1 MPTTTDDPDT
11 SPPRRVRFPRTKAP
25 WIAVAVV
32 MAIGLA
38 GGAATLA
45 DFDEPA
51 PPVASGDEDA
61 PAVLPSAT
69 PDAEASLGPTVF
81 NDPGAFAGQ
90 PLELWAKVVEVV
102 DLNSF
107 RVVNEDEPESSL
119 LVVHPG
125 DPSIVVGTEMT
136 IKGVVTPFV
145 NLEVNNQLG
154 ISITESTYE
163 ASDDE
168 YALVAEKITIEGAR
182 GTEVAE
188 ESAAVTSVPSAPVPV
203 AAAPPVTTAASSG
216 SASSAPPP
224 ATGSG
229 SGGEQGGNG
238 SSSANGSGGSGSGGS
253 TSSGSGSGSAER
265 SRIAYTGDET
275 SGQYGDQATFEATLE
290 DPEGKPLEGQK
301 VTFMLNPG
309 ESSRKFRAV
318 TDREG
323 KATAYEEL
331 SEAPGRYRLVTRY
344 KPDDGRKVS
353 DKTTFVIEKEDSAVE
368 LTAER
373 GSDNEQ
379 SEENG
384 NGNSGS
390 TLTAFLTDLDMSYP
404 IAGRTVEFYA
414 DGEFLGSAATDE
426 DGVATFE
433 TEPRYNKHSTFEV
446 RFVGDDYYLDSADA
460 S

>member
-1 MPTTTDDPDT
+1 MPTTTDNPFGA
-11 SPPRRVRFPRTKAP
+11 PQRRVRFPRAKAP
-25 WIAVAVV
+25 WIAIAVV
-32 MAIGLA
+32 VALGLA

-51 PPVASGDEDA
+51 PPAASGDEDA
-61 PAVLPSAT
+61 PAVIPSAT
-69 PDAEASLGPTVF
+69 PEADASLGPTVF
-81 NDPGAFAGQ
+81 NDPGAFEGQ

-119 LVVHPG
+119 LVVHAG
-125 DPSIVVGTEMT
+125 DPSIVVGTKMT
-136 IKGVVTPFV
+136 IKGVVTPFI
-145 NLEVNNQLG
+145 NLEVNEQLG
-154 ISITESTYE
+154 IAITESTYE

-168 YALVAEKITIEGAR
+168 FALVAEKITIEGER

-188 ESAAVTSVPSAPVPV
+188 ESAAATSVPSAPVPV

-229 SGGEQGGNG
+229 SGGEQGGTG
-238 SSSANGSGGSGSGGS
+238 SSSAGSEGNGSGGS

-275 SGQYGDQATFEATLE
+275 SGQYGDQAAFEATLE
-290 DPEGKPLEGQK
+290 DPDGKPLEGQK
-301 VTFMLNPG
+301 VTFTLNPG

-344 KPDDGRKVS
+344 KQDDGRKVS

-384 NGNSGS
+384 NDNSGS

-404 IAGRTVEFYA
+404 IAGRTVEFFA

-446 RFVGDDYYLDSADA
+446 RFAGDDYYLDSADA